1 MSTTPMT
8 AAVQL
13 LESIRFGIDADRNDR
28 WGLAESAV
36 GCSDVKATADK
47 IRALCDVHGSTLAK
61 AFRDGATTVVGI
73 EKGLDLYILPYVEV
87 EDNEDA
93 LQAADADHNAYR
105 VAVYDHC
112 KRFAVTAWQ
121 KLGQA
126 NIVGWV
132 ETGEILTLDPVEVRQ
147 WWEAVRKAEGVSG
160 DKPADSTD
168 VSFTAGDSSSEEL
181 IGRDAQLTDALPIV
195 LAIAERHPDFAT
207 DPSAAMLEVTT
218 ALFDLMVDSVT
229 V

>member
-1 MSTTPMT
+1 MSTNQTPMT
-8 AAVQL
+8 AAAKL
-13 LESIRFGIDADRNDR
+13 LKSIQKGLATDLLNR

-47 IRALCDVHGSTLAK
+47 IRGLCEVHGSTLAK

-73 EKGLDLYILPYVEV
+73 EKGLDSIG
-87 EDNEDA
+87 
-93 LQAADADHNAYR
+93 ADVQYSEQ
-105 VAVYDHC
+105 VYEHC
-112 KRFAVTAWQ
+112 KQYAVTAWQ

-147 WWEAVRKAEGVSG
+147 WWEAVRKAEGASG
-160 DKPADSTD
+160 DKPTESTD
-168 VSFTAGDSSSEEL
+168 VSFKASDSSSEEL
-181 IGRDAQLTDALPIV
+181 IGCEAQLTDALPIV

-207 DPSAAMLEVTT
+207 DPSSAMLEVTT

>member
-1 MSTTPMT
+1 MSTTPMK

-13 LESIRFGIDADRNDR
+13 LESIRFGETTDRSDR

-47 IRALCDVHGSTLAK
+47 IRGLCEVHGSTLAK

-73 EKGLDLYILPYVEV
+73 EKGLDSIG
-87 EDNEDA
+87 
-93 LQAADADHNAYR
+93 ADVQYSEQ
-105 VAVYDHC
+105 VYTHC
-112 KRFAVTAWQ
+112 KQYAVTAWQ

-147 WWEAVRKAEGVSG
+147 WWEAVRKAEGASG
-160 DKPADSTD
+160 DKPTESDVTD
-168 VSFTAGDSSSEEL
+168 VGFTASSSSEEL
-181 IGRDAQLTDALPIV
+181 IACDAQLTDALPIV
-195 LAIAERHPDFAT
+195 LAIAERHPEFAT

>member
-1 MSTTPMT
+1 MSTTNTPMT

-13 LESIRFGIDADRNDR
+13 LESIRIGETTDRNDR
-28 WGLAESAV
+28 WELAETAV
-36 GCSDVKATADK
+36 DCSDVKATADK
-47 IRALCDVHGSTLAK
+47 IRGLCDVHGSTLAK

-73 EKGLDLYILPYVEV
+73 EKGLDLYILPYVE
-87 EDNEDA
+87 DDEDA
-93 LQAADADHNAYR
+93 LLAADAAHNAYR
-105 VAVYDHC
+105 VAVYAHC
-112 KRFAVTAWQ
+112 KQYAVTAWQ

-132 ETGEILTLDPVEVRQ
+132 ESGEILSLDPVEVRQ
-147 WWEAVRKAEGVSG
+147 WWEAVRKSEGASG
-160 DKPADSTD
+160 DKPAESTD
-168 VSFTAGDSSSEEL
+168 VSFQASGSPTEEL
-181 IGRDAQLTDALPIV
+181 ISLDAQLTDALPIV
-195 LAIAERHPDFAT
+195 LAIAERHPEFAT